1 MSYFKAKIPLAL
13 FKGPS
18 SNGRE
23 GEGTG
28 MERRREL
35 KVSIG
40 ERKGNRGLPHQIG
53 DSESGSGGREGRK
66 GEELG
71 WGVQAL
77 LFTT

>member
-1 MSYFKAKIPLAL
+1 
-13 FKGPS
+13 
-18 SNGRE
+18 
-23 GEGTG
+23 